1 MLHLDPERLA
11 ALADNEPTA
20 EEIAHLAA
28 CRECA
33 RERAAYRELLSLASR
48 TRTHTSKEPL
58 TDWESL
64 APVLREE
71 GLLRTMSEAAG
82 RGGGRGGG
90 RMRSWSHPW
99 LQAAAAVL
107 LAVGGGVIGR
117 WSATGAPTGTGAAQL
132 GQAPSGSVQG
142 RLASAAPS
150 ADDSTRDFVSLDDAL
165 AVMARAES
173 DYRLAAAY
181 IATRDSS
188 NNSRIGVD
196 LYRTRLAAL
205 DKVSDAALAAVNEAP
220 HDPVLNQYLISARSA
235 RDVTLQQLNSKLPPG
250 VRLTSY

>member
-28 CRECA
+28 CRQCT
-33 RERAAYRELLSLASR
+33 RERAAYRELLALASQA
-48 TRTHTSKEPL
+48 RTHTLKEPL
-58 TDWESL
+58 THWDVL
-64 APVLREE
+64 APSLREE
-71 GLLRTMSEAAG
+71 GLLRTMSETA
-82 RGGGRGGG
+82 GGGGGH
-90 RMRSWSHPW
+90 MRFWHRPW
-99 LQAAAAVL
+99 LQAAAAVM
-107 LAVGGGVIGR
+107 LAVGGGVVGR
-117 WSATGAPTGTGAAQL
+117 LSATRAPNIAGTEQV
-132 GQAPSGSVQG
+132 GQATSESTSA
-142 RLASAAPS
+142 RLAGTAPNAADSAR
-150 ADDSTRDFVSLDDAL
+150 TFVSLEDAL

-181 IATRDSS
+181 IAARDSS
-188 NNSRIGVD
+188 ADARAGVD

-235 RDVTLQQLNSKLPPG
+235 RDVTLQQLNSRLPAG

>member
-11 ALADNEPTA
+11 ALADHEPTA

-33 RERAAYRELLSLASR
+33 RERAAYRELLALASQACGD
-48 TRTHTSKEPL
+48 SLKEPL
-58 TDWESL
+58 SNWDDL
-64 APVLREE
+64 APRLREE
-71 GLLRTMSEAAG
+71 GLVLTMARTGGEG
-82 RGGGRGGG
+82 RI
-90 RMRSWSHPW
+90 RSWQRPW
-99 LQAAAAVL
+99 LRAAAAVV
-107 LAVGGGVIGR
+107 LAVGGGVVGR
-117 WSATGAPTGTGAAQL
+117 MSAPKAPTTGGA
-132 GQAPSGSVQG
+132 GQVNQG
-142 RLASAAPS
+142 RSELIGAGLTGTTSNS
-150 ADDSTRDFVSLDDAL
+150 ADSARTFVSVKDAL

-181 IATRDSS
+181 IAAQDSS
-188 NNSRIGVD
+188 ANAGVGVD

-235 RDVTLQQLNSKLPPG
+235 REVTLQQLNSKLPAG